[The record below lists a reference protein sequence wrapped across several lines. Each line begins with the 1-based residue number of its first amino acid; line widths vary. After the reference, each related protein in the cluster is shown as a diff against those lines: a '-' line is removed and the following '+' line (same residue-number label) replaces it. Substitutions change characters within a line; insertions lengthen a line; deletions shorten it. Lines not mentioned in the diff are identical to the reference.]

1 MKYSFAR
8 WVLISYLG
16 PAAWLWDRMKGANV
30 AEGLRLGLYGL
41 LRGSGVEPDTLVRRA
56 RLAEE
61 AGFESLWAGDHIA
74 LPSDQDGKQPRLE
87 VVVAVS
93 HLAAVTTRVRLGF
106 GVIVLPQRQPVLLA
120 KQLSSIDILAKGRLT
135 VGIGVGYVEP
145 ELRAMGVSLA
155 DRGAR
160 TDEYLA
166 AMRTLWTQPV
176 PSFEG
181 RFVSFAGVFQRPQ
194 PVQRPHPPIVVGGH
208 SPAAYR
214 RAATTGNG
222 WYGVYLDVEQTAEA
236 LAGLRKVA
244 AGCDR
249 PANLGELEITI
260 TPPGPV
266 DLETARRY
274 ADLGVH
280 RLVIQSRTE
289 DGSGIEELIESV
301 GEALVG
307 RL

>member
-1 MKYSFAR
+1 MA
-8 WVLISYLG
+8 
-16 PAAWLWDRMKGANV
+16 D
-30 AEGLRLGLYGL
+30 GLKFGLYGL
-41 LRGSGVEPDTLVRRA
+41 LRGSGIEPDTLARRA

-61 AGFESLWAGDHIA
+61 AGFESLWVGDHIA
-74 LPSDQDGKQPRLE
+74 LPAEMDGTQPRLE
-87 VVVAVS
+87 VVAAVS
-93 HLAAVTTRVRLGF
+93 YLAAVTTRIRLGF

-120 KQLSSIDILAKGRLT
+120 KQLSSIDILSKGRLT

-145 ELRAMGVSLA
+145 ELRALGVSLA

-166 AMRTLWTQPV
+166 AMRTLWTEPA

-181 RFVSFAGVFQRPQ
+181 RFVSFDGVFQRPQ

-208 SPAAYR
+208 SPAAQR
-214 RAATTGNG
+214 RAVTSANG

-236 LAGLRKVA
+236 LAGLRNVA

-249 PANLGELEITI
+249 PASLGELEITI
-260 TPPGPV
+260 TPPGPI
-266 DLETARRY
+266 DFDAARRY
-274 ADLGVH
+274 ADLGVR
-280 RLVIQSRTE
+280 RLVIPPRATE
-289 DGSGIEELIESV
+289 SSGIEELIQSV
-301 GEALVG
+301 GETLVG

>member
-1 MKYSFAR
+1 VTR
-8 WVLISYLG
+8 
-16 PAAWLWDRMKGANV
+16 
-30 AEGLRLGLYGL
+30 GLEFGLYGL
-41 LRGSGVEPDTLVRRA
+41 LRGGGAEPDTLVRRT

-61 AGFESLWAGDHIA
+61 AGFESLWVGDHIA
-74 LPSDQDGKQPRLE
+74 LPADMGGEQPRLE

-120 KQLSSIDILAKGRLT
+120 RQLSSIDVLCKGRLT

-145 ELRAMGVSLA
+145 ELRAMGVSMA
-155 DRGAR
+155 ERGAR

-166 AMRTLWTQPV
+166 AMRTLWTEPA
-176 PSFEG
+176 PSFQG
-181 RFVSFAGVFQRPQ
+181 RFVSFSGVFQRPP

-208 SPAAYR
+208 SAAALR
-214 RAATTGNG
+214 RAVTAANG
-222 WYGVYLDVEQTAEA
+222 WYGVYLDVEQAAEA
-236 LAGLRKVA
+236 LRRLREVA

-249 PANLGELEITI
+249 SASLGELEITV

-266 DLETARRY
+266 DLDTARRY

-280 RLVIQSRTE
+280 RLVIPPRGT
-289 DGSGIEELIESV
+289 DGSDMEELIGSV
-301 GEALVG
+301 GETLVG
-307 RL
+307 RV

>member
-1 MKYSFAR
+1 
-8 WVLISYLG
+8 
-16 PAAWLWDRMKGANV
+16 
-30 AEGLRLGLYGL
+30 
-41 LRGSGVEPDTLVRRA
+41 
-56 RLAEE
+56 
-61 AGFESLWAGDHIA
+61 
-74 LPSDQDGKQPRLE
+74 
-87 VVVAVS
+87 
-93 HLAAVTTRVRLGF
+93 
-106 GVIVLPQRQPVLLA
+106 
-120 KQLSSIDILAKGRLT
+120 
-135 VGIGVGYVEP
+135 
-145 ELRAMGVSLA
+145 
-155 DRGAR
+155 
-160 TDEYLA
+160 
-166 AMRTLWTQPV
+166 MRTLWTQPA

-181 RFVSFAGVFQRPQ
+181 RFVSFAGVFQRPR

-266 DLETARRY
+266 ALKTARRY

-280 RLVIQSRTE
+280 RLVIQPLTA

-301 GEALVG
+301 GETLVG

>member
-1 MKYSFAR
+1 
-8 WVLISYLG
+8 
-16 PAAWLWDRMKGANV
+16 V
-30 AEGLRLGLYGL
+30 ADELKLGLYGL
-41 LRGSGVEPDTLVRRA
+41 QRGRGIEPDTLIRRA

-61 AGFESLWAGDHIA
+61 AGFESLWVGDHIA
-74 LPSDQDGKQPRLE
+74 LPVDQDGERPRLE
-87 VVVAVS
+87 VVVTVS
-93 HLAAVTTRVRLGF
+93 HLAAVTTRIRLGF

-166 AMRTLWTQPV
+166 AMRTLWTEPA

-181 RFVSFAGVFQRPQ
+181 RLVSFAGVFQRPP

-208 SPAAYR
+208 SAAAHR
-214 RAATTGNG
+214 RAVTTGNG

-236 LAGLRKVA
+236 LTGLRKVA

-260 TPPGPV
+260 TPPGPI

-280 RLVIQSRTE
+280 RLVIPPLAA
-289 DGSGIEELIESV
+289 DGSDIEELIQLV
-301 GEALVG
+301 GKTLVG
-307 RL
+307 RV

>member
-1 MKYSFAR
+1 
-8 WVLISYLG
+8 
-16 PAAWLWDRMKGANV
+16 V
-30 AEGLRLGLYGL
+30 ADGLKFGLYGL

-74 LPSDQDGKQPRLE
+74 LPADQDGERPRLE

-93 HLAAVTTRVRLGF
+93 HLAAVTTRIRLGF

-166 AMRTLWTQPV
+166 AMRTLWTEPA
-176 PSFEG
+176 PSFRG
-181 RFVSFAGVFQRPQ
+181 RFVSFTGVFQRPR

-208 SPAAYR
+208 SAAAYR
-214 RAATTGNG
+214 RAVTNANG
-222 WYGVYLDVEQTAEA
+222 WYGVYLDVEQTARA
-236 LAGLRKVA
+236 LSRLRNVA

-249 PANLGELEITI
+249 PAGLGDLEITI
-260 TPPGPV
+260 TPPGPI
-266 DLETARRY
+266 DLETARHY
-274 ADLGVH
+274 AGLGVH
-280 RLVIQSRTE
+280 RLVIPPATE
-289 DGSGIEELIESV
+289 DGSGIEELIQSV
-301 GEALVG
+301 GKTLVG

>member
-1 MKYSFAR
+1 MK
-8 WVLISYLG
+8 
-16 PAAWLWDRMKGANV
+16 
-30 AEGLRLGLYGL
+30 LGLYGL

-56 RLAEE
+56 RLAEQ
-61 AGFESLWAGDHIA
+61 AGFESLWVGDHIA
-74 LPSDQDGKQPRLE
+74 LPADQDGQQPRLE

-120 KQLSSIDILAKGRLT
+120 KQLSSIDTLAKGRLT
-135 VGIGVGYVEP
+135 IGIGVGYVEP

-166 AMRTLWTQPV
+166 AMRTLWTEPA
-176 PSFEG
+176 PSFDG

-208 SPAAYR
+208 SAAAYR
-214 RAATTGNG
+214 RAVTTGNG
-222 WYGVYLDVEQTAEA
+222 WYGVYLDVEKTARA

-244 AGCDR
+244 VR
-249 PANLGELEITI
+249 PPRQPRRARDHDHTTRTGRPRDSATLRRPGSAPVGGPTAHHRRLRHRGTHQLGWRDTRRPPLTIHPRRCCERHDPAITRAS
-260 TPPGPV
+260 G
-266 DLETARRY
+266 
-274 ADLGVH
+274 
-280 RLVIQSRTE
+280 SR
-289 DGSGIEELIESV
+289 S
-301 GEALVG
+301 
-307 RL
+307 

>member
-1 MKYSFAR
+1 
-8 WVLISYLG
+8 V
-16 PAAWLWDRMKGANV
+16 AA
-30 AEGLRLGLYGL
+30 GLRFGLYGL
-41 LRGSGVEPDTLVRRA
+41 LRGRGVEPDTLVRRA

-61 AGFESLWAGDHIA
+61 AGFESLWVGDHVA
-74 LPSDQDGKQPRLE
+74 LPAEFDGEQPRLE

-106 GVIVLPQRQPVLLA
+106 GVLVLPQRQPVLLA
-120 KQLSSIDILAKGRLT
+120 KQLASIDTLAKGRLT
-135 VGIGVGYVEP
+135 VGIGVGYVER

-166 AMRTLWTQPV
+166 AMRTLWTEPA
-176 PSFEG
+176 PSFQG
-181 RFVSFAGVFQRPQ
+181 RFVSFDGVFQRPR

-208 SPAAYR
+208 SAAAHR
-214 RAATTGNG
+214 RAVTTGNG

-236 LAGLRKVA
+236 LTGLRKVA

-249 PANLGELEITI
+249 PAGLGELEITI

-266 DLETARRY
+266 DPATARRY

-280 RLVIQSRTE
+280 RLVLRSSAP
-289 DGSGIEELIESV
+289 DGAGVEELIESV
-301 GEALVG
+301 GETLVG
-307 RL
+307 RV